1 MFSSNSLREF
11 LVKFILLPLFVM
23 FLIKSAFAPLKTRR
37 GLAANVTQWFLG
49 SLLVT
54 CRSAI
59 GQFFPVP
66 CNSPRSLCECKLVP
80 VSFSFLKL
88 RIAQLMWRV
97 VSFSFRLRAYGT
109 LNVRSLLDVR
119 EQYLNEFS
127 FPDPYAEVMAQAD
140 SSIMNFHL
148 RLS

>member
-1 MFSSNSLREF
+1 M
-11 LVKFILLPLFVM
+11 
-23 FLIKSAFAPLKTRR
+23 
-37 GLAANVTQWFLG
+37 NVPQLYLG
-49 SLLVT
+49 SLLVIMT
-54 CRSAI
+54 YRSAI
-59 GQFFPVP
+59 GQFFFPVP
-66 CNSPRSLCECKLVP
+66 SNSPRSLRECKLVP

-97 VSFSFRLRAYGT
+97 VSFSFRRRAYGT

-127 FPDPYAEVMAQAD
+127 FPDPYAEVMTQAD

>member
-1 MFSSNSLREF
+1 M
-11 LVKFILLPLFVM
+11 
-23 FLIKSAFAPLKTRR
+23 
-37 GLAANVTQWFLG
+37 NVPQLYLG

-54 CRSAI
+54 YRSAI
-59 GQFFPVP
+59 GQFFFPVP
-66 CNSPRSLCECKLVP
+66 SNSPRSLRECKLVP

-97 VSFSFRLRAYGT
+97 VSFSFRRRAYGT

-127 FPDPYAEVMAQAD
+127 FPDPYAEVMTQAD